1 MNNQEIQII
10 VGILLLLVY
19 VYCTRNNEGYRRRG
33 RGSCQTK
40 PLNGRK
46 IYGRVK
52 PFKRC
57 RKGVRRGFISK
68 LKRVITPIPRG
79 RVPVNPGRKIISRQL
94 QGGRDLQAS
103 MGKTIYEGAKK
114 GANYVEIMTNRQGNN
129 TSTMVTFYKGAS
141 RATKSTAES
150 RAMKNNMKAAFIL
163 PPGRARAVRRGRRGR
178 RGGLSRFIQRCRN
191 MFRRRKIPVGD
202 TPRMAARRASLTPQQ
217 WAREDKLA

>member
-19 VYCTRNNEGYRRRG
+19 VYCIRNNEGYRRRG

-79 RVPVNPGRKIISRQL
+79 RVPVNPGRRMLDGYFEKK
-94 QGGRDLQAS
+94 DL
-103 MGKTIYEGAKK
+103 KRLIYSNAKK
-114 GANYVEIMTNRQGNN
+114 GANYMVIEPPKGPRRMIK
-129 TSTMVTFYKGAS
+129 TMFYKGAS
-141 RATKSTAES
+141 SATKLGGPRGARTY
-150 RAMKNNMKAAFIL
+150 RIL
-163 PPGRARAVRRGRRGR
+163 PPGRAGAGRRGRRGR
-178 RGGLSRFIQRCRN
+178 RGGLSRFIQRCKN
-191 MFRRRKIPVGD
+191 MFRRRNIPVG
-202 TPRMAARRASLTPQQ
+202 AATLTPEQ
-217 WAREDKLA
+217 WARDDRVA